1 MQLSVKVLPGLLLI
15 RCSSLGVQYLF
26 VQSLYHGVVLHQAF
40 VVRHQGL
47 PVVHDALIM
56 MLERLVIG
64 VLPNVCRVKAV
75 GLLGVFSSKP

>member
-1 MQLSVKVLPGLLLI
+1 MLYHVTVVLYHAVVVLYHAVVVLQLSVKVLPGLLLI

-47 PVVHDALIM
+47 PVVHHALIM
-56 MLERLVIG
+56 ML
-64 VLPNVCRVKAV
+64 
-75 GLLGVFSSKP
+75 